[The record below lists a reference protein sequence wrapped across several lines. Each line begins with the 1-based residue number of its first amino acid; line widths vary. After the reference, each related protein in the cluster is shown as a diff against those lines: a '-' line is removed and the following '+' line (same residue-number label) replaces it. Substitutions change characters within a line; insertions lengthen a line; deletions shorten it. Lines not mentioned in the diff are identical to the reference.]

1 MRRLARMENNRP
13 YWDKKICDSAT
24 LEDIDEEIVKQFLK
38 VFNNKRRLELD
49 SEIPIV
55 EFLEKLELI
64 KGEKLTNAAVLLF
77 CKNPQKFFP
86 QAEVR
91 CTRFNGTIP
100 LEFGAREVFQG
111 SIIHQRESAINFVK
125 EHIKLPAE
133 IIGFERVERWKYP
146 LNAIQEAITNA
157 ICHRDYSLSSNIQ
170 VRIFDDRLEVWGCGP
185 LPAPL
190 TVEDLKMKHKSVL
203 RNPLIGNC
211 FFRINFIAQLG
222 TGTQKIL
229 SAFSKQKLPEPL
241 FEIDAGDFIIVFQKV

>member
-1 MRRLARMENNRP
+1 MENKISH
-13 YWDKKICDSAT
+13 WDKKICDSAI
-24 LEDIDEEIVKQFLK
+24 LEDINEEIVKQFIK
-38 VFNNKRRLELD
+38 VSNNKRRVELD
-49 SEIPIV
+49 SETPIV

-86 QAEVR
+86 QAEIR

-111 SIIHQRESAINFVK
+111 SIIHQRESSINFVK
-125 EHIKLPAE
+125 EHIKLPGE
-133 IIGFERVERWKYP
+133 IVGFEQVETWEYP
-146 LNAIQEAITNA
+146 INALQEAITNA
-157 ICHRDYSLSSNIQ
+157 ICHRDYSLSSKIQ

-190 TVEDLKMKHKSVL
+190 TVEDLKMKHESVL
-203 RNPLIGNC
+203 RNLLIGNC
-211 FFRINFIAQLG
+211 FFQINFIEQLG

-229 SAFSKQKLPEPL
+229 NSFLKQGLPEPL
-241 FEIDAGDFIIVFQKV
+241 FEIDAGDFIVVFQKV

>member
-1 MRRLARMENNRP
+1 MRRLARMENNRS
-13 YWDKKICDSAT
+13 YWDKEICDSAT
-24 LEDIDEEIVKQFLK
+24 LEDINEEIVKKFLK
-38 VFNNKRRLELD
+38 VSKHKQRLHLN

-64 KGEKLTNAAVLLF
+64 KGEQLTNAAVLLF

-100 LEFGAREVFQG
+100 LEFSSLEVFQG
-111 SIIHQRESAINFVK
+111 SIIDQRESAINFIK

-133 IIGFERVERWKYP
+133 IVGFEQVETWEYP

-157 ICHRDYSLSSNIQ
+157 ICHRDYSLNSNIQ
-170 VRIFDDRLEVWGCGP
+170 VRIFDDRLEVWGCGS

-190 TVEDLKMKHKSVL
+190 TVEDLKVKHKSVL
-203 RNPLIGNC
+203 RNLLIANC
-211 FFRINFIAQLG
+211 FFRINFIEQLG

-229 SAFSKQKLPEPL
+229 TAFLKQGLPEPL
-241 FEIDAGDFIIVFQKV
+241 FVIDDGDFIVVFQKV